1 MFRRL
6 SRAPLTWVAVV
17 VLGVGA
23 AFGLYWFQPWKVV
36 ADRQVDER
44 LSDVDDAT
52 PTGTMAADGT
62 TPADGGV
69 AGATPTGTAPPTG
82 TATPTGA
89 AGTPPRA
96 TPTGGATATRP
107 VVVSRGT
114 FVSHEHDTSGTA
126 RIVRTADGRHR
137 LELVGLDTS
146 NGPDLRVWL
155 SDQPVRTGRAGWH
168 VFDDGRRAEL
178 GRLKGNRGDQAYAVP
193 AGTDLAALTS
203 VTIWC
208 QRFAVSFGAAS
219 LVPAG

>member
-6 SRAPLTWVAVV
+6 SRAPLAWVAVV

-44 LSDVDDAT
+44 LSDVDDAA
-52 PTGTMAADGT
+52 PTGT
-62 TPADGGV
+62 V
-69 AGATPTGTAPPTG
+69 AETTPTGTAPPTV
-82 TATPTGA
+82 P
-89 AGTPPRA
+89 AGTPPRT
-96 TPTGGATATRP
+96 TPTDGSPATRP

-126 RIVRTADGRHR
+126 RIVRTTDGRHR